1 MLCMCCN
8 SGQTPVFSL
17 CTTILRL
24 WMTDKN
30 FCTLGMANNVSMLHQ
45 NDGGILGNPSPT
57 PERFPKTR
65 GRSPREILR
74 PQGMCVPIPPEC
86 WWCMDIH
93 SSIFLQGVDQEILT
107 CGQGR
112 IDGIKINPSLL
123 MREWVM
129 YPPSWPI
136 LWIILYS
143 LCSMGDAFKTDE
155 AQIWPGQDFG
165 SESCTALIGIVFPHC
180 RHSASKA
187 FSFSCY
193 SEHFSSCF
201 SIAERDDWIRENW

>member
-30 FCTLGMANNVSMLHQ
+30 FCTLGMANNVFMLHQ
-45 NDGGILGNPSPT
+45 NVGGILGNPSPT
-57 PERFPKTR
+57 PERFPEGEAQGKSWGRR
-65 GRSPREILR
+65 G
-74 PQGMCVPIPPEC
+74 CVSQYLPSVGGVWI
-86 WWCMDIH
+86 MDIH

-165 SESCTALIGIVFPHC
+165 SESGTALIGIVFPHC